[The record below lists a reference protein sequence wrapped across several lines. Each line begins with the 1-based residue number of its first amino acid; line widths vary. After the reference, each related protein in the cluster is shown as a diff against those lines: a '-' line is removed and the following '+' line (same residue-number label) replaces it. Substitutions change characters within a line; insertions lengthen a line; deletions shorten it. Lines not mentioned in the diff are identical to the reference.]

1 MSSEC
6 QRKLSTS
13 SQCPDKD
20 HLDDNKPQACPGD
33 FKKAEDKNDAADNI
47 FYAHNNESS
56 SGSNANTCPITGKDL
71 SCNTEPD
78 DSSDRSS
85 GGAPVDTDVNTDA
98 NTEPDDSSDRSGGGA
113 PVDTDVNTDANTDA
127 NTDVNTDAR
136 TDNDRTTKTEDTF
149 VQHERHHSGQD
160 QDHEDTV
167 LGSILSSL
175 GVGYKKKESDAS
187 SEQ

>member
-78 DSSDRSS
+78 DSSDRNS
-85 GGAPVDTDVNTDA
+85 
-98 NTEPDDSSDRSGGGA
+98 GGA

>member
-78 DSSDRSS
+78 DSSDRS
-85 GGAPVDTDVNTDA
+85 
-98 NTEPDDSSDRSGGGA
+98 GGGA

-127 NTDVNTDAR
+127 NSDVNTDAR